1 MPRLLDLY
9 EREGSLPDAVTSHY
23 GDGGL
28 CAALI
33 EERAGIPF
41 SFTAHS
47 LGAQKMDKMG
57 IPRQDIAGWTPATTS
72 PAASWPNASR

>member
-1 MPRLLDLY
+1 MT
-9 EREGSLPDAVTSHY
+9 AHY

-33 EERAGIPF
+33 GERTGIPF

-47 LGAQKMDKMG
+47 LGAQKMDKMR
-57 IPRQDIAGWTPATTS
+57 IPRKDIAEVDERYHFS
-72 PAASWPNASR
+72 AASSPSGSP